1 MLRILF
7 ILSLLFIFSCD
18 DPVSSSD
25 PLISKLY
32 VCDQG
37 SDRVIVLDAT
47 TDNLSEL
54 AAIDINFSESEDD
67 MEIPHF
73 IAIDEAHGYWF
84 VTTFQAGYVGMYDLN
99 QDTLISSIY
108 LGDSPALLAVDEDN
122 QMLYVS
128 KMMTMGAMQGGDDEL
143 GALDY
148 SDGYLVETESI
159 SLVDEEDILS
169 FPEPHAI
176 SFASGTSR
184 GLSLITASFT
194 ADWFS
199 MIRLDNA
206 TITPSAY
213 PFNEGEEAV
222 IEVNELFPLDVTQK
236 DNFIFFSC
244 RGSMDADV
252 NGQVQSW
259 ALNNFQ
265 QKSIYEYNTS
275 SKPWHIIS
283 SPTESE
289 IFVVLSGD
297 SETSS
302 SAGLS
307 CLTYNEDGE
316 LSEKWTI
323 TDSAFDTLHGL
334 TISSDGT
341 KIYVSSRGDGSIH
354 IFDALTGNLLNSVEG
369 VGMMMD
375 MDIDM
380 GSLSGIAIIQ

>member
-7 ILSLLFIFSCD
+7 ILSLLIIFSCD

-25 PLISKLY
+25 SIISKLY

-37 SDRVIVLDAT
+37 SDRVVVLDPT
-47 TDNLSEL
+47 TDDLSQIT
-54 AAIDINFSESEDD
+54 AIDINFSESDDD
-67 MEIPHF
+67 MEMPHF
-73 IAIDEAHGYWF
+73 VVIDEAHGYWF
-84 VTTFQAGYVGMYDLN
+84 VTAFQAGYVGMYDLD

-128 KMMTMGAMQGGDDEL
+128 KMMTMGTTQGGDDEL

-148 SDGYLVETESI
+148 SSGQLVDVGSI
-159 SLVDEEDILS
+159 KLVDEENILS

-176 SFASGTSR
+176 SFASGTFR
-184 GLSLITASFT
+184 GLSLVTASFT

-213 PFNEGEEAV
+213 PFNEGETAV
-222 IEVNELFPLDVTQK
+222 SPSNELFPLDVTQK
-236 DNFIFFSC
+236 DNFMFFSC
-244 RGSMDADV
+244 RGSMDASI

-259 ALNNFQ
+259 ALSNFS

-283 SPTESE
+283 SPTDSE

-297 SETSS
+297 NETSDTE
-302 SAGLS
+302 GLS

-316 LSEKWTI
+316 LSEKWRTI
-323 TDSAFDTLHGL
+323 DSAFDTLHGL

-341 KIYVSSRGDGSIH
+341 KVYVSSRGDGSIH
-354 IFDALTGNLLNSVEG
+354 VFDAFTGNLLNSVEG
-369 VGMMMD
+369 IGMMMN
-375 MDIDM
+375 MDLDM
-380 GSLSGIAIIQ
+380 GSLAGIAIIQ